1 MDLDVAFVH
10 PPSVVCSAPLSK
22 VISFYFKYLHKP
34 PPPTQYLI
42 MPMGIFSMA
51 SFLEDNGFSARV
63 FNLGLEQIL
72 RGTKD
77 LKKLLTEIEA
87 KIYAIDLHWF
97 VHSDGAIETARTLKT
112 LYPNSKVVLGGITA
126 SFFKEEI
133 LLNHSFIDAIVVGEG
148 ERSILDLTKAM
159 LSNKPIE
166 EVKGI
171 AFKEGSKVLMTS
183 PQKPLDI
190 NTLDFT
196 RLNLMYHYE
205 EYLKVS
211 ISNYIPNK
219 RPSFWLTLFRGCP
232 FSCIYCGG
240 SRDTYTSIFHYS
252 KIPIIRETEKVVD
265 DIKYLEGRG
274 VKIIRFGQD
283 PEVLGSKYYDKL
295 FGAIRKE
302 KIDVFAYNEAWNR
315 FPSSEFLTSFKN
327 AFSNVNVAISPD
339 SSLDSIRQFAGRS
352 GTNEQL
358 LRLSEFLD
366 KKEILGDVYF
376 LIGLPGETKESC
388 KLICRL
394 ADKLSN
400 TNYIWIAPT
409 FPFTLDPNSQIA
421 LNPSKYGVKLY
432 FKSFKDYKNAFI
444 SPDPI
449 DWIAHET
456 KEMTRQDIIEMT
468 NYCASYIS
476 SLAWPALEKK
486 KSFELL

>member
-1 MDLDVAFVH
+1 MNLDVAFIH
-10 PPSVVCSAPLSK
+10 PPSVISSTPLSK
-22 VISFYFKYLHKP
+22 TVSFCFKYFHKP
-34 PPPTQYLI
+34 PPPTQYLM
-42 MPMGIFSMA
+42 MPMGLFSMA
-51 SFLEDNGFSARV
+51 SFLEDNGFSAKI

-72 RGTKD
+72 RETKD
-77 LKKLLTEIEA
+77 LKKILEEIEA
-87 KIYAIDLHWF
+87 KVYAIDLQWF
-97 VHSDGAIETARTLKT
+97 VHSDGAIETARTLKA

-133 LLNHSFIDAIVVGEG
+133 LLSYPFVDVIVVGEG
-148 ERSILDLTKAM
+148 ERSMLDLTKAV
-159 LSNKPIE
+159 LSNKPIK

-171 AFKEGSKVLMTS
+171 AFKEGSKVLET
-183 PQKPLDI
+183 PHPEPLDI

-196 RLNLMYHYE
+196 RLNSMYHYE

-211 ISNYIPNK
+211 ISSYIPNK

-240 SRDTYTSIFHYS
+240 SRDTYTSIFHYNN
-252 KIPIIRETEKVVD
+252 IPIIRKTEKVVD
-265 DIKYLEGRG
+265 DIKYLESKG

-283 PEVLGSKYYDKL
+283 PEVLGSKYYDNL
-295 FGAIRKE
+295 FSAIGKE
-302 KIDVFAYNEAWNR
+302 KIDVFAYNETWNR
-315 FPSSEFLTSFKN
+315 FPSSEFLTSFKSV
-327 AFSNVNVAISPD
+327 FSSVSVAVSPD
-339 SSLDSIRQFAGRS
+339 SSSNSIRKFAGRG

-366 KKEILGDVYF
+366 KEEILGDIYF
-376 LIGLPGETKESC
+376 FIGLPGETKESC
-388 KLICRL
+388 KLICSL

-400 TNYIWIAPT
+400 TNYVWVAPT
-409 FPFTLDPNSQIA
+409 YPFTLDPNSQMA
-421 LNPSKYGVKLY
+421 LNPSKYGIKLY
-432 FKSFKDYKNAFI
+432 FKSFKDYKNAFV

-449 DWIAHET
+449 DWVAHET
-456 KEMTRQDIIEMT
+456 KEMTRQDIVEMT